1 MRLTL
6 VEDDRKPAR
15 LPTRVR
21 WTGVWTG
28 MRIRVAIRSLARPFL
43 VAAVGLSALGCAS
56 TIPLDRGV
64 LAYDRA
70 TAAIVSREL
79 LLNIARAHQ
88 NLPMHFTAISNITAT
103 YKLSFSGG
111 ITPALTGERGF
122 LVVPFLGAGREESPT
137 LSIVPMQGEEFTQ
150 RLLTPFHEEKVTML
164 LEQGYDVD
172 ALLRIMAA
180 EIRLARGG
188 NWEEV
193 DICANRPS
201 DRDGYT
207 AFRRVIAHLSS
218 IQDRHALRV
227 EPLVLRYRWTIPAS
241 SVTPDAFQ
249 ALSRDFSL
257 AYDPKTAA
265 YEVSKR
271 ITGRVIVANY
281 DPATLPEAERIRLN
295 DEAELGPF
303 NEILVDVRAGYPG
316 GEYPLHGQLRLRSF
330 HEVLAFLGR
339 GIEEER
345 EYEVPPDPRT
355 GVISEN
361 PVHTLEVVATDRR
374 PPGTD
379 LSVALGNRYYAL
391 QPEKGYQWNRK
402 AFSVLYQLFQMT
414 VSAPAQAGPAI
425 TISK

>member
-1 MRLTL
+1 MAMRLVAKRLL
-6 VEDDRKPAR
+6 V
-15 LPTRVR
+15 
-21 WTGVWTG
+21 G
-28 MRIRVAIRSLARPFL
+28 
-43 VAAVGLSALGCAS
+43 AVGLCAIGCAS
-56 TIPLDRGV
+56 SIPLDRGV

-70 TAAIVSREL
+70 TAAIISREL
-79 LLNIARAHQ
+79 LLNIARARQ

-111 ITPALTGERGF
+111 FGPALTGDRGF

-137 LSIVPMQGEEFTQ
+137 VSIVPMQGEEFTQ
-150 RLLTPFHEEKVTML
+150 RLLTPFQEQKVTML

-172 ALLRIMAA
+172 ALLRMMAA
-180 EIRLARGG
+180 EIRLAREG

-201 DRDGYT
+201 DRDGYA
-207 AFRRVIAHLSS
+207 AFRRVMAHLSS
-218 IQDRHALRV
+218 IQDRHALRI
-227 EPLVLRYRWTIPAS
+227 EPLVLRYNWTLPAS
-241 SVTPDAFQ
+241 SVAPDAFQ
-249 ALSRDFSL
+249 LLSRDFSF

-295 DEAELGPF
+295 DEAELGPS
-303 NEILVDVRAGYPG
+303 NEILVDIRSGYPG

-339 GIEEER
+339 GIEEEP

-355 GVISEN
+355 PTISEN
-361 PVHTLEVVATDRR
+361 PVHTMEIIEADRL
-374 PPGTD
+374 PPSTD
-379 LSVALGNRYYAL
+379 LSVLLGSHYYAL
-391 QPEKGYQWNRK
+391 QSQSGYQWNRK
-402 AFSVLYQLFQMT
+402 AFSLLYQLFQMT

-425 TISK
+425 TIAK

>member
-1 MRLTL
+1 MRLGERWFFVTAL
-6 VEDDRKPAR
+6 V
-15 LPTRVR
+15 LC
-21 WTGVWTG
+21 
-28 MRIRVAIRSLARPFL
+28 
-43 VAAVGLSALGCAS
+43 AVGCAS

-70 TAAIVSREL
+70 TAAIISREL
-79 LLNIARAHQ
+79 LLNIARARQ

-103 YKLSFSGG
+103 YKVSFSGG
-111 ITPALTGERGF
+111 ITPALTGDRGF

-137 LSIVPMQGEEFTQ
+137 VSIVPMQGEEFTQ
-150 RLLTPFHEEKVTML
+150 RLLTPFHEQKVTML

-172 ALLRIMAA
+172 GLLRLMAA

-188 NWEEV
+188 HWEDV
-193 DICANRPS
+193 DISANRPS

-207 AFRRVIAHLSS
+207 AFRRVMAHLSS

-227 EPLVLRYRWTIPAS
+227 EPLVLRYGWTLPAS
-241 SVTPDAFQ
+241 SVTPDTFQ
-249 ALSRDFSL
+249 SLSRDFSL
-257 AYDPKTAA
+257 TYDPQAAA
-265 YEVSKR
+265 YEVSRR

-281 DPATLPEAERIRLN
+281 DPATLPEADKIRLN

-303 NEILVDVRAGYPG
+303 NEILVDIRPGYPG

-339 GIEEER
+339 GIEEEP

-355 GVISEN
+355 PTISEN
-361 PVHTLEVVATDRR
+361 PVHTLEIVEADRL

-379 LSVALGNRYYAL
+379 LSVVLGSHYYSL
-391 QPEKGYQWNRK
+391 QPQKGYQWNRK
-402 AFSVLYQLFQMT
+402 AFSLLYQLFQMT